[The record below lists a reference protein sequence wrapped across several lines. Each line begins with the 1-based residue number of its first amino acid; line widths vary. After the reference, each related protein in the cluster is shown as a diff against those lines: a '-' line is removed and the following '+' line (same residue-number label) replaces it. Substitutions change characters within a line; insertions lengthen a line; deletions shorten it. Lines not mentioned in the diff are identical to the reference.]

1 MSLNATPLFI
11 QASPLPATFQ
21 GTPNDMFT
29 EMIKRMKILS
39 PSGTNFI
46 FIGDTAPTSNVGP
59 WLKNGTQWYVWD
71 PVTKV
76 YAPQDI
82 SASFTPAFTM
92 GNSTPTTTN
101 PPVWLQTTQDA
112 TSANPNA
119 FGEMIRWFFFD
130 GANWLS
136 PHPVPPNSP
145 EIRMWI
151 GTEQA
156 LWAYDGGDGSNPA
169 STVPTASTGAMWQ
182 AETLFQF
189 RFPLGVGANTIGF
202 DGNVASAVAV
212 QEQGGDERVALTV
225 DESGSVPHTHVI
237 LNTDQTGSSG
247 APGVFTPTNSM
258 EQLWGNGG
266 AGSTDYSLSAT
277 ATTPTV
283 GITSVSVAASAS
295 KSHQNLPPFV
305 GVFFIKRSVRAYYT
319 P

>member
-29 EMIKRMKILS
+29 EMIRRMKILS

-59 WLKNGTQWYVWD
+59 WLKNGTQWWTWD
-71 PVTKV
+71 PVTKE

-82 SASFTPAFTM
+82 SASFTPAFVM
-92 GNSTPTTTN
+92 GHATPSSID
-101 PPVWLQTTQDA
+101 PPVWLQTTLDA
-112 TSANPNA
+112 TSANSSA
-119 FGEMIRWFFFD
+119 WGEIVRLFYFD
-130 GANWLS
+130 GVNWLA
-136 PHPVPPNSP
+136 PHPVPPNCP

-169 STVPTASTGAMWQ
+169 STAPTASTGAMWQ
-182 AETLFQF
+182 VETLFQF

-202 DGNVASAVAV
+202 DGNVASAAVV
-212 QEQGGDERVALTV
+212 QEQGGDERVTLAPGETPP
-225 DESGSVPHTHVI
+225 SSHTHFVAADDTLAI
-237 LNTDQTGSSG
+237 TTF
-247 APGVFTPTNSM
+247 PI
-258 EQLWGNGG
+258 
-266 AGSTDYSLSAT
+266 T
-277 ATTPTV
+277 ATTVPAKQGSEGGATV
-283 GITSVSVAASAS
+283 EYRLAGSALPATLGLTSLVGTTLPAT
-295 KSHQNLPPFV
+295 SHQNLPPFV
-305 GVFFIKRSVRAYYT
+305 GVFFIKRSTRIYYT

>member
-145 EIRMWI
+145 ECRIWL
-151 GTEQA
+151 GSESA
-156 LWAYDGGDGSNPA
+156 AWGYDGGNGADPSVQP
-169 STVPTASTGAMWQ
+169 PTATTGAMWIV
-182 AETLFQF
+182 ETAFQF
-189 RFPLGVGANTIGF
+189 RFPMGAGKNSVGF
-202 DGNVASAVAV
+202 DGNVPSTVSPL
-212 QEQGGDERVALTV
+212 EQGGDERVALTPG
-225 DESGSVPHTHVI
+225 ETPPSSHTHFVAADENVAEVAHV
-237 LNTDQTGSSG
+237 L
-247 APGVFTPTNSM
+247 TPTTVASWQGND
-258 EQLWGNGG
+258 NGG
-266 AGSTDYSLSAT
+266 TNEYQLGGSALPATLGLTSLVGTTLPAT
-277 ATTPTV
+277 
-283 GITSVSVAASAS
+283 
-295 KSHQNLPPFV
+295 SHQNLPPYL